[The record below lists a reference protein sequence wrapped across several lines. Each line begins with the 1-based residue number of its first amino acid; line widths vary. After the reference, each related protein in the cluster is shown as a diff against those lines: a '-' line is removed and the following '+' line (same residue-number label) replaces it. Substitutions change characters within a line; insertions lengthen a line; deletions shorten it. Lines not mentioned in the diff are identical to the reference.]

1 MLMRGQCAQ
10 RSRAS
15 SSRVRSRLA
24 ADAAAA
30 LKPLAGDQAF
40 ILFALGIVGMGLL
53 AVPVLA
59 GSAAYTV
66 AEGFNWKSGLYRKLR
81 QARSFYGVI
90 ILSMLIGLLIN
101 FIGFDP
107 IKMLIYSAVANGLVA
122 PVIIFFIVHMSSS
135 KKIVKE
141 RINSPFTAA
150 LGWYIMGIMTI
161 SGAATIVSLF
171 L

>member
-1 MLMRGQCAQ
+1 
-10 RSRAS
+10 
-15 SSRVRSRLA
+15 
-24 ADAAAA
+24 
-30 LKPLAGDQAF
+30 
-40 ILFALGIVGMGLL
+40 
-53 AVPVLA
+53 
-59 GSAAYTV
+59 
-66 AEGFNWKSGLYRKLR
+66 
-81 QARSFYGVI
+81 
-90 ILSMLIGLLIN
+90 MLIGLLIN